1 MSNSHE
7 CIGVKK
13 EALQQYAVYKTH
25 CVLLE
30 VAQESVSV
38 LQDTQE
44 SVSYTTI
51 ESHVL
56 NLNVQ

>member
-1 MSNSHE
+1 MYWSQ
-7 CIGVKK
+7 K

-44 SVSYTTI
+44 SISYTTI